1 MKSIIAL
8 SMLVASALAAATPPL
23 PNSWSPDS
31 SGPALQSQGYVIL
44 QFSDDLSPTPNPI
57 NVPFSLG
64 PGGRRMNIVVD
75 PNRKA
80 SSVQVVDQSHAPNGF
95 HCYVRVV
102 GQGEAI
108 HHINPINTYRSFG
121 ASVRM
126 GNIFVDC
133 TP

>member
-1 MKSIIAL
+1 
-8 SMLVASALAAATPPL
+8 MLVASALAAPHPPGTTPGWP
-23 PNSWSPDS
+23 SWS
-31 SGPALQSQGYVIL
+31 GPPQSQGYVTL
-44 QFSDDLSPTPNPI
+44 QFSDDLSSNPNPI
-57 NVPFSLG
+57 NVPFVLG
-64 PGGRRMNIVVD
+64 VGARRMDVVVD

-102 GQGEAI
+102 GQGEVT
-108 HHINPINTYRSFG
+108 HHINTITTFRSFG